1 MIEHVGAADPGL
13 FILKG
18 ALRAAIVVPLAFA
31 LALVA
36 IDSKQMALF
45 AAFGSMSLLVFVDF
59 GGPLRARLRAY
70 LLLLAA
76 GAALIALG
84 TLCSHSSW
92 LATVAMGLVAFAILF
107 AGVLDDYVAAS
118 RAAAILTF
126 VLGVMVPA
134 DAAAIPTRLAGWGLA
149 GALCVPAA
157 LLLWPGR
164 PRDRL
169 RHEAAQ
175 AARALAE
182 LVQARSRGE
191 HANASAAAA
200 ARTAHERTVELR
212 DRFIAMAQRPSG
224 TSGSTAALA
233 RLIEDLGWLNRVA
246 ARVPELG
253 DGSAHCAAERAEI
266 EEASSAA
273 LRAVA
278 DRLDRALSRTAETLD
293 LTRLRAAHEAFGR
306 AQLAHFEGMRPDRD
320 EAEATRELDDAYR
333 LRELS
338 FGTLLLGRD
347 AVQACHGRADA
358 CAGAFAAGV
367 PAVAAAPMPSSA
379 LMSSALMPATALT
392 PAWAS
397 ASTAASKSRAR
408 AGASG
413 RLLRTHASWSSIW
426 LRNSVRGAIG
436 LALAVLVAQLTDLQ
450 HGFWIVLG
458 TMSVLRSSAVSTSAT
473 VVWALFGTLA
483 GIVVG
488 GLILVVLGGDTG
500 ALWAVLPFAVLLAA
514 YAPAIS
520 FAAGQAAFTVV
531 VLVLF
536 NLIQPTGWKVGLV
549 RVEDIAIGAAVSLL
563 VGVLIWPRGAT
574 SILRRAIGAAYVEAA
589 RYLDTAI
596 AALLGDHAVGS
607 SAAAAAEA
615 ARSAS
620 DAAQLLDTA
629 LRDYLSGRNSA
640 RGRLHDLTVLSTGA
654 GRVRRVAR
662 LLEDPHALIRLAPIG
677 DEQPRLARAREG
689 FEAQRRALCDWYR
702 ALGTAISREEP
713 APAPARGKPGRGEDG
728 LTGIADTEGAI
739 QEGEEVREKAVRE
752 GAVRERAVRTGE
764 TGQGAWERTGTVGHG
779 ATRGTA
785 GEQGFSDRLVTLERV
800 PTADGDGGL
809 QPGLAIAWAQLHFDV
824 LTELEPLL
832 TAAYTRIGNAT
843 EDAGAEVG
851 VESEP

>member
-1 MIEHVGAADPGL
+1 VGAADPGL

-59 GGPLRARLRAY
+59 GGAPRARLRAY
-70 LLLLAA
+70 LLLVAA
-76 GAALIALG
+76 GAVLIALG
-84 TLCSHSSW
+84 TLCSRSSW
-92 LATVAMGLVAFAILF
+92 LATVAMGAVAFAILF
-107 AGVLDDYVAAS
+107 AGVLDDYIAAS
-118 RAAAILTF
+118 HAAAILTF

-149 GALCVPAA
+149 GALCIPAA

-175 AARALAE
+175 TARALAE

-191 HANASAAAA
+191 DAIAATA
-200 ARTAHERTVELR
+200 ARAAHEATVALR
-212 DRFIAMAQRPSG
+212 DRFVSMAQRPSG

-233 RLIEDLGWLNRVA
+233 RLIEDLGWLHRVA
-246 ARVPELG
+246 ARVPALG
-253 DGSAHCAAERAEI
+253 DRSESDPSAHCAAERAEI
-266 EEASSAA
+266 EAAAPAA

-278 DRLDRALSRTAETLD
+278 ARLDRAPSRSGETLD
-293 LTRLRAAHEAFGR
+293 LTRLRAAHDAFGR

-338 FGTLLLGRD
+338 YGTLLVGRD

-358 CAGAFAAGV
+358 CAGAFAGAV
-367 PAVAAAPMPSSA
+367 PG
-379 LMSSALMPATALT
+379 L
-392 PAWAS
+392 AS
-397 ASTAASKSRAR
+397 ASTVAPTSRAR
-408 AGASG
+408 AGVTG
-413 RLLRTHASWSSIW
+413 RLLRTHASRDSVW

-473 VVWALFGTLA
+473 VVWALLGTLA

-488 GLILVVLGGDTG
+488 GLVVLLLGGTPG

-520 FAAGQAAFTVV
+520 FGAGQAAFTIV

-536 NLIQPTGWKVGLV
+536 NLIQPAGWRVGLV

-563 VGVLIWPRGAT
+563 VGFLIWPRGAT
-574 SILRRAIGAAYVEAA
+574 AILRGALGAAYVEAA
-589 RYLDTAI
+589 RYLDVAI
-596 AALLGDHAVGS
+596 AALLGDSEEVRPG
-607 SAAAAAEA
+607 EA
-615 ARSAS
+615 ARTAS

-629 LRDYLSGRNSA
+629 LRDYLSGRSSA

-662 LLEDPHALIRLAPIG
+662 LLENPHALIRLVPID
-677 DEQPRLARAREG
+677 DEQPRLARARDG
-689 FEAQRRALCDWYR
+689 FEAQRRARCDWYR
-702 ALGTAISREEP
+702 SLGTAISRTAP
-713 APAPARGKPGRGEDG
+713 APAPEAGMAGMETGRGQSGTGTKEESAG
-728 LTGIADTEGAI
+728 LAATARADLAGRAETEGAVSA
-739 QEGEEVREKAVRE
+739 GEAGQGGRTSADEDGEVGVGGAPGNGVGRAPGNAGDGEVRA
-752 GAVRERAVRTGE
+752 
-764 TGQGAWERTGTVGHG
+764 GT
-779 ATRGTA
+779 
-785 GEQGFSDRLVTLERV
+785 VTLERAA
-800 PTADGDGGL
+800 TAGGGRGL
-809 QPGLAIAWAQLHFDV
+809 QPGLAIAWAQLHLDV
-824 LTELEPLL
+824 LTAFEPML
-832 TAAYTRIGNAT
+832 TAAYAHIA
-843 EDAGAEVG
+843 DAAVG
-851 VESEP
+851 VESNS

>member
-1 MIEHVGAADPGL
+1 MGATDPGL

-36 IDSKQMALF
+36 IGSKQMALF

-59 GGPLRARLRAY
+59 GGIRRARLRAY

-76 GAALIALG
+76 GAVLIALG
-84 TLCSHSSW
+84 TLCSRSVW
-92 LATVAMGLVAFAILF
+92 LATVVMGLVAFAILF
-107 AGVLDDYVAAS
+107 AGVLDDYIAAS

-149 GALCVPAA
+149 GALCIPAA

-175 AARALAE
+175 AARTLAE

-191 HANASAAAA
+191 HAGVAAAA
-200 ARTAHERTVELR
+200 QAAHERTVALR
-212 DRFIAMAQRPSG
+212 DRFVSMAQRPSG

-253 DGSAHCAAERAEI
+253 DGSVHCAAERAEI
-266 EEASSAA
+266 EAAAPAA

-278 DRLDRALSRTAETLD
+278 ARLDRAPSSSAETLD

-306 AQLAHFEGMRPDRD
+306 AQLAHFEAMRPDRD
-320 EAEATRELDDAYR
+320 EAEATSELDDAYR

-358 CAGAFAAGV
+358 CAGAFAGV
-367 PAVAAAPMPSSA
+367 VPGIAVDPTSTS
-379 LMSSALMPATALT
+379 T
-392 PAWAS
+392 S
-397 ASTAASKSRAR
+397 ASTFISTQRSRAR
-408 AGASG
+408 DGATG
-413 RLLRTHASWSSIW
+413 RLLRTHASRDSVW
-426 LRNSVRGAIG
+426 LRNSVRGAVG
-436 LALAVLVAQLTDLQ
+436 LAIAVLVAQLTDLQ

-473 VVWALFGTLA
+473 VVWALLGTLA

-488 GLILVVLGGDTG
+488 GLVVLLLGGTPG

-536 NLIQPTGWKVGLV
+536 NLIQPAGWKVGLV

-574 SILRRAIGAAYVEAA
+574 AILRGALGAAYVEAA
-589 RYLDTAI
+589 HYLDVAI
-596 AALLGDHAVGS
+596 AALLGDSEEVRPG
-607 SAAAAAEA
+607 EA
-615 ARSAS
+615 ARAAS

-629 LRDYLSGRNSA
+629 LRDYLSARSSA

-662 LLEDPHALIRLAPIG
+662 LLENPHALIRLVPVG
-677 DEQPRLARAREG
+677 DEQPRLARARDA
-689 FEAQRRALCDWYR
+689 FEAQRRVRCDWYR
-702 ALGTAISREEP
+702 SLGTAISQAEP
-713 APAPARGKPGRGEDG
+713 APRPEPGAAGAVGETEAARETEAAGATETVGATGTPGRAKERD
-728 LTGIADTEGAI
+728 IA
-739 QEGEEVREKAVRE
+739 
-752 GAVRERAVRTGE
+752 
-764 TGQGAWERTGTVGHG
+764 
-779 ATRGTA
+779 A
-785 GEQGFSDRLVTLERV
+785 GGLVTLERSA
-800 PTADGDGGL
+800 TAPGGDGL
-809 QPGLAIAWAQLHFDV
+809 QPGLAIAWAQLHLDV
-824 LTELEPLL
+824 LTAFESML
-832 TAAYTRIGNAT
+832 TEAYTHIS
-843 EDAGAEVG
+843 DAAVG
-851 VESEP
+851 VESRP

>member
-1 MIEHVGAADPGL
+1 MIGGVGATDPGL

-45 AAFGSMSLLVFVDF
+45 AAFGSMSLFVFVDF
-59 GGPLRARLRAY
+59 GGSPRARLRAY

-76 GAALIALG
+76 GALLITLG
-84 TLCSHSSW
+84 TLCSQSSW
-92 LATVAMGLVAFAILF
+92 LATVAMGLIAFAILF
-107 AGVLDDYVAAS
+107 AGVLDDYIAAS

-149 GALCVPAA
+149 GALCVPAI

-164 PRDRL
+164 PRDQL

-182 LVQARSRGE
+182 LVQARSSGDQ
-191 HANASAAAA
+191 AGAATAT
-200 ARTAHERTVELR
+200 RTAHEMTVALR
-212 DRFIAMAQRPSG
+212 DRFVSMAQRPSG

-246 ARVPELG
+246 AHIPELG

-266 EEASSAA
+266 EAATPAA
-273 LRAVA
+273 LHAVA
-278 DRLDRALSRTAETLD
+278 ATLDRAPSSSAETLD

-306 AQLAHFEGMRPDRD
+306 AQLAHFEAMRPDRD
-320 EAEATRELDDAYR
+320 EAEATSELDDAYR

-338 FGTLLLGRD
+338 FGTLLVGRD

-358 CAGAFAAGV
+358 CAGAFAGGVPGLAADPTPTSALASTPPTTSTPTPTSRSRAQAGV
-367 PAVAAAPMPSSA
+367 I
-379 LMSSALMPATALT
+379 
-392 PAWAS
+392 
-397 ASTAASKSRAR
+397 
-408 AGASG
+408 G
-413 RLLRTHASWSSIW
+413 RLLRTHASRDSVW
-426 LRNSVRGAIG
+426 LRNSIRGAVG
-436 LALAVLVAQLTDLQ
+436 LAIAVLVAQLTDLQ

-458 TMSVLRSSAVSTSAT
+458 TLSVLRSSAISTSAT
-473 VVWALFGTLA
+473 IVWALLGTLA

-488 GLILVVLGGDTG
+488 GLILVALGGDSG

-563 VGVLIWPRGAT
+563 VGFLIWPRGAS
-574 SILRRAIGAAYVEAA
+574 SILRGAIGAAYVEAA
-589 RYLDTAI
+589 RYLDAAL
-596 AALLGDHAVGS
+596 AALLGDSDQVRPG
-607 SAAAAAEA
+607 AAARA
-615 ARSAS
+615 AS

-629 LRDYLSGRNSA
+629 VRDYLSGRSSA
-640 RGRLHDLTVLSTGA
+640 RGRLHDLTALSTGA

-662 LLEDPHALIRLAPIG
+662 LLEDPHALIRLEPV
-677 DEQPRLARAREG
+677 ENEEPRLVGARDA
-689 FEAQRRALCDWYR
+689 FEAQRRARCDWYR
-702 ALGTAISREEP
+702 ALGTAISQAAP
-713 APAPARGKPGRGEDG
+713 APAPERG
-728 LTGIADTEGAI
+728 A
-739 QEGEEVREKAVRE
+739 
-752 GAVRERAVRTGE
+752 
-764 TGQGAWERTGTVGHG
+764 
-779 ATRGTA
+779 A
-785 GEQGFSDRLVTLERV
+785 GEGDAETPSQLVTLEPAAAAV
-800 PTADGDGGL
+800 GGL
-809 QPGLAIAWAQLHFDV
+809 QPGLAIAWAQRHLDV
-824 LTELEPLL
+824 LTEFEPLL
-832 TAAYTRIGNAT
+832 TAAYTRIA
-843 EDAGAEVG
+843 DADAG
-851 VESEP
+851 VESVS